1 MARSISNYS
10 VSIDFS
16 VLFLRVFSSLFMLT
30 HGYDK
35 LLKILTNDWSFA
47 NPIGLGEP
55 NSLFLAVLAEFF
67 CSILVIIGLF
77 TRPALFILG
86 TTMAII
92 AFIVHKADPF
102 GDKEHA
108 LLFLIIYVTIFI
120 TGPGKFSFDNRFFS
134 KK

>member
-1 MARSISNYS
+1 MVKKRSSLP
-10 VSIDFS
+10 VPLDFS
-16 VLFLRVFSSLFMLT
+16 VFFLRVLSSLFMLT
-30 HGYDK
+30 HGYEK
-35 LLKILTNDWSFA
+35 FMKIISGDWSFA
-47 NPIGLGEP
+47 DPIGLGEP

-86 TTMAII
+86 TTMTII
-92 AFIVHKADPF
+92 AFIVHKSDPI

-108 LLFLIIYVTIFI
+108 LLFLIIYIAIFI
-120 TGPGKFSFDNRFFS
+120 TGPGKFSLDYRFFS